1 MELIILVIIILFL
14 FKDYYKDLFR
24 IIGEQP
30 IYIKYGLIIT
40 VIIIFALILFLDY
53 PDKKL
58 FNGEP
63 NNKELNRKKEN
74 TIIMEETV

>member
-1 MELIILVIIILFL
+1 MELIILVIIVLFL

-30 IYIKYGLIIT
+30 IYIKYGLVVT
-40 VIIIFALILFLDY
+40 MIIIVALILFLEY

-58 FNGEP
+58 LNRIS
-63 NNKELNRKKEN
+63 NNKELNIKLEN
-74 TIIMEETV
+74 TIIMEESD

>member
-30 IYIKYGLIIT
+30 IYIKYGLIVT
-40 VIIIFALILFLDY
+40 VIIIVALILFLDY
-53 PDKKL
+53 PNKKL
-58 FNGEP
+58 LNNEP
-63 NNKELNRKKEN
+63 NNKELNVKSDN

>member
-1 MELIILVIIILFL
+1 MELIILVIIISFL

-30 IYIKYGLIIT
+30 IYIKYGLIFA

-53 PDKKL
+53 PNKKL
-58 FNGEP
+58 LND
-63 NNKELNRKKEN
+63 KELNLKSHN